1 MSIQSDVNATPVMAT
16 ASRRQS
22 LRPFPEDPRTQVL
35 EHSPERLVLL
45 LPAGPSRVSRSG
57 GIGLI
62 AMTLTYAG
70 GIGYF
75 ISQGFGAV
83 PVGLLFLA
91 LFVILVAIFSST
103 VFVIWLR
110 LRFTE
115 TWVLVEPSRVA
126 VKNTLFRRSVLKTLD
141 VEPDTVAT
149 FVRNQMAGG
158 DEKPCFNIRI
168 RSGRKKIVFGTVLS
182 LEEKQWICDEINRVL
197 SGDDPLLSSVVLRE
211 GKFEFVPDE
220 VAPGQARGNV
230 RIDQSD
236 AGVLAFEAIG
246 KPRTALRR
254 AGSLL
259 TFVLSGLA
267 SLWLL
272 ANLFMR
278 WWLPGM
284 SFLWLCGFTVFPL
297 LFAGMFCWTSAAT
310 LFVTTRIKIDRERLT
325 RSRTG
330 TFFGGTKSISASIVT
345 EVVVRMRDDP
355 RARRDGKSYLRL
367 PDRGG
372 ADCLVRTASDSLQL
386 SLVEETA
393 DVLQIAGLVRF
404 FFLRALA
411 AEPQAANDRSA
422 WQRSAGLG

>member
-16 ASRRQS
+16 ASRRQR
-22 LRPFPEDPRTQVL
+22 LRPFPEDARAQIL
-35 EHSPERLVLL
+35 EHSPDRLVLL

-62 AMTLTYAG
+62 AMNAVYGG
-70 GIGYF
+70 GIAFF
-75 ISQGFGAV
+75 ISLGAAGV
-83 PVGLLFLA
+83 PGGLFFLSIA
-91 LFVILVAIFSST
+91 VVLVAAFST
-103 VFVIWLR
+103 LIFVIWLR

-115 TWVLVEPSRVA
+115 MWILIEPSRVA
-126 VKNTLFRRSVLKTLD
+126 VKRTLLGRSRLKTLD
-141 VEPDTVAT
+141 ALPDAVAT
-149 FVRNQMAGG
+149 LVSNQMAR
-158 DEKPCFNIRI
+158 DDIKPGFNVRI
-168 RSGRKKIVFGTVLS
+168 GSGRKKIVFGTVLS

-330 TFFGGTKSISASIVT
+330 TFFGGTKSIPTSSVT

-393 DVLQIAGLVRF
+393 
-404 FFLRALA
+404 
-411 AEPQAANDRSA
+411 
-422 WQRSAGLG
+422 